1 MVGGRGGG
9 IFLETINST
18 SVRLHMIDSTGGTHQ
33 DLFVQATFNDWL
45 CFKVA
50 AVLNI

>member
-1 MVGGRGGG
+1 MWLGGGGG